1 MALIAQGVLVTNY
14 FGFSQVSEQNYVTII
29 TGVLDPNIYRG
40 GATTPANLNITYPTI
55 LDQLKART
63 SYPGGCYLPDM
74 YPDDNVTALY
84 YKRHSP
90 FNMISD
96 LRGTPECLSAIGT

>member
-63 SYPGGCYLPDM
+63 C
-74 YPDDNVTALY
+74 
-84 YKRHSP
+84 HSP
-90 FNMISD
+90 FNMIFN